1 MKGTYKTSGTFSRSI
16 DVEIEDGIV
25 KNVKFNGGCMGNTQG
40 IAALVKDME
49 VDEVI
54 RRCKGIKCGMRN
66 TSCPDQLAAALEKY
80 KNK

>member
-1 MKGTYKTSGTFSRSI
+1 MKGTYKTSGTCSRSI

-66 TSCPDQLAAALEKY
+66 TSCPDQLAVALEKY

>member
-1 MKGTYKTSGTFSRSI
+1 MKGTYKTSGTCSRSI

-49 VDEVI
+49 VDEAI